1 VSRRSIR
8 PQNYETARSEL
19 VQLTVLV
26 RAGDRVSGRPLYC
39 EIIDRARAAGLG
51 GATAVRGL
59 VGFGAAGELRMPGL
73 AGSRGS
79 EPVLIEITDDA
90 AKVHGFLSAVDH
102 LVGSGLVVLK
112 PVTVTRRV
120 VAPEVTTT
128 GTPT

>member
-1 VSRRSIR
+1 MNRRSVR
-8 PQNYETARSEL
+8 PQRYETVRSEL
-19 VQLTVLV
+19 VQLSVLV
-26 RAGDRVSGRPLYC
+26 RAGDRAGGRPLYC

-59 VGFGAAGELRMPGL
+59 VGFGAARQLRMPGL

-90 AKVHGFLSAVDH
+90 AKVHGFLSTVDH

-112 PVTVTRRV
+112 PVTGTRRV
-120 VAPEVTTT
+120 VAPGITTT
-128 GTPT
+128 AAPG